1 MDTVKVQ
8 VLRQAMGA
16 YAQRTQAINA
26 NLANLDTPGY
36 RRMNVSFEEYLQD
49 LRGSVPGAR
58 DAGDLKTTVS
68 LDDEAPVLEH
78 EMLDLAETNMRN
90 QLASRA
96 LREHFELMRTGITGR
111 PQ

>member
-16 YAQRTQAINA
+16 YTKRTQAINS

-36 RRMNVSFEEYLQD
+36 RRMNVSFEEHLQEMR
-49 LRGSVPGAR
+49 RGIPGLR
-58 DAGDLKTTVS
+58 DAGDLKSTVS

-78 EMLDLAETNMRN
+78 EMLDMAETGMRT
-90 QLASRA
+90 QMASRA
-96 LREHFELMRTGITGR
+96 LREHFELMRTGISGR
-111 PQ
+111 SQ